1 MMMMVPEGEANPK
14 SIRIDLQ
21 LIADMIEPGT
31 RVLDAGCGN
40 GVLLDYLWR
49 VKQVDA
55 RGIEISTQGV
65 QACVS
70 SGLSVVQGNVETDL
84 KDYPDDA
91 FDYVILSQTLQA
103 MHEPREVLSQMMR
116 IGKRAIVSL
125 PNFAYWRLRLYIMF
139 KGRMP
144 VSDKLPYEWY
154 NTPNIHFCTISDFVA
169 LAQEMNLSIEK
180 SLFLDE
186 EGTSKTIGKSIFAAN
201 WLGEQAVF
209 LLRK

>member
-1 MMMMVPEGEANPK
+1 MTPNNNGANPK
-14 SIRIDLQ
+14 GIRVDLQ

-31 RVLDAGCGN
+31 RVLDVGCGH
-40 GVLLDYLWR
+40 GDLLEYLWR
-49 VKQVDA
+49 FKQVDA

-70 SGLSVVQGNVETDL
+70 AGLSVVQGDVEADL

-103 MHEPREVLSQMMR
+103 MHEPREVLEQMMR

-125 PNFAYWRLRLYIMF
+125 PNFAYWRLRLYLML

-144 VSDKLPYEWY
+144 MSESLPYEWY
-154 NTPNIHFCTISDFVA
+154 NTPNIHFCTIRDFVA
-169 LAQEMNLSIEK
+169 MVAEMGLTIER

-186 EGTSKTIGKSIFAAN
+186 EGTSKTIGNSVAVAN
-201 WLGEQAVF
+201 WFGEQGVF

>member
-1 MMMMVPEGEANPK
+1 MMTPDNPK
-14 SIRIDLQ
+14 GIRVDLQ
-21 LIADMIEPGT
+21 LIADMIEPNT

-40 GVLLDYLWR
+40 GMLLDYLWR
-49 VKQVDA
+49 FKQVDA

-84 KDYPDDA
+84 KDYPDGA

-103 MHEPREVLSQMMR
+103 MHEPREVLEQMMR

-139 KGRMP
+139 RGRMP
-144 VSDKLPYEWY
+144 VSESLPYEWY
-154 NTPNIHFCTISDFVA
+154 NTPNIHFCTIRDFVA
-169 LAQEMNLSIEK
+169 LAKDMDLTIER

-186 EGTSKTIGKSIFAAN
+186 EGTSKTMGKSIMAAN
-201 WLGEQAVF
+201 WFGEQGVF
-209 LLRK
+209 LLSK

>member
-1 MMMMVPEGEANPK
+1 MMLANPK
-14 SIRIDLQ
+14 AIRVDLQ

-31 RVLDAGCGN
+31 RVLDVGCGN
-40 GVLLDYLWR
+40 GALLEYLWR
-49 VKQVDA
+49 EKQVDA

-70 SGLSVVQGNVETDL
+70 AGLSVVQGDVEEDL
-84 KDYPDDA
+84 YNYPDGA

-103 MHEPREVLSQMMR
+103 MMDPKAMIEQMTR
-116 IGKRAIVSL
+116 IGKHVIVSL

-144 VSDKLPYEWY
+144 VSENLPYEWY
-154 NTPNIHFCTISDFVA
+154 DTPNIHFCTIRDFV
-169 LAQEMNLSIEK
+169 NLTKAMGLTIER
-180 SLFLDE
+180 SLFLDD
-186 EGTSKTIGKSIFAAN
+186 EGASRTIGSSIAMAN
-201 WLGEQAVF
+201 WFGEQAVF

>member
-1 MMMMVPEGEANPK
+1 MMTPADMENNPK
-14 SIRIDLQ
+14 GIRVDLQ
-21 LIADMIEPGT
+21 LIADMIEPNT

-40 GVLLDYLWR
+40 GMLLDYLWR
-49 VKQVDA
+49 FKQVDA

-84 KDYPDDA
+84 KDYPDGA

-103 MHEPREVLSQMMR
+103 MHEPREVLEQMMR

-125 PNFAYWRLRLYIMF
+125 PNFAYWRLRLYMMF

-144 VSDKLPYEWY
+144 VSENLPYEWY
-154 NTPNIHFCTISDFVA
+154 NTPNIHFCTIRDFVA
-169 LAQEMNLSIEK
+169 LAKEMNLTIER

-186 EGTSKTIGKSIFAAN
+186 EGSSKTIGKSVAVAN
-201 WLGEQAVF
+201 WFGEQGVF
-209 LLRK
+209 LLSK

>member
-1 MMMMVPEGEANPK
+1 MMTPENPK
-14 SIRIDLQ
+14 GIRVDLQ
-21 LIADMIEPGT
+21 LIADMIEPNT

-40 GVLLDYLWR
+40 GMLLDYLWR
-49 VKQVDA
+49 FKQVDA

-84 KDYPDDA
+84 KDYPDGA

-103 MHEPREVLSQMMR
+103 MHEPREVLEQMMR

-125 PNFAYWRLRLYIMF
+125 PNFGYWRLRLYMMF

-144 VSDKLPYEWY
+144 VSENLPYEWY
-154 NTPNIHFCTISDFVA
+154 NTPNIHFCTIRDFVA
-169 LAQEMNLSIEK
+169 LTKEMNLTIER

-186 EGTSKTIGKSIFAAN
+186 EGSSKTIGKSVAVAN
-201 WLGEQAVF
+201 WFGEQGVF
-209 LLRK
+209 LLSK

>member
-1 MMMMVPEGEANPK
+1 VMMTPENPK
-14 SIRIDLQ
+14 GIRVDLQ
-21 LIADMIEPGT
+21 LIADMIAPGT

-40 GVLLDYLWR
+40 GMLLDYLWR
-49 VKQVDA
+49 FKQVDA
-55 RGIEISTQGV
+55 RGIEISTKGV

-70 SGLSVVQGNVETDL
+70 SGLSVVQGDVETDL
-84 KDYPDDA
+84 KDYPDGA

-103 MHEPREVLSQMMR
+103 MREPREVLEQMMR

-125 PNFAYWRLRLYIMF
+125 PNFGYWRLRLFMMF

-144 VSDKLPYEWY
+144 VNENLPYAWY
-154 NTPNIHFCTISDFVA
+154 NTPNIHFCTIRDFVA
-169 LAQEMNLSIEK
+169 LTQDMDLTIER

-186 EGTSKTIGKSIFAAN
+186 EGSSKTIGNSVAVAN
-201 WLGEQAVF
+201 WFGEQGVF

>member
-1 MMMMVPEGEANPK
+1 MNPANPK
-14 SIRIDLQ
+14 GIRVDLQ

-31 RVLDAGCGN
+31 RVLDVGCGN
-40 GVLLDYLWR
+40 GQLLDYLWR
-49 VKQVDA
+49 EKQVDG
-55 RGIEISTQGV
+55 RGIEISTEGV

-70 SGLSVVQGNVETDL
+70 TGLSVVQGDVETDIR
-84 KDYPDDA
+84 DYPDDA

-103 MHEPREVLSQMMR
+103 MREPREVLEQMMR

-144 VSDKLPYEWY
+144 VSDSLPYQWY
-154 NTPNIHFCTISDFVA
+154 DTPNIHFCTIRDFVR
-169 LAQEMNLSIEK
+169 LVDEMGFKIDQ

-186 EGTSKTIGKSIFAAN
+186 EGTSRTMGKSIAMAN
-201 WLGEQAVF
+201 FFGEQGVF
-209 LLRK
+209 LLSK

>member
-1 MMMMVPEGEANPK
+1 MNSVDLQNNPK
-14 SIRIDLQ
+14 GIRVDLQ

-40 GVLLDYLWR
+40 GMLLDYLWR
-49 VKQVDA
+49 FKQVDA

-84 KDYPDDA
+84 KDYPDGA

-103 MHEPREVLSQMMR
+103 MHEPREVLEQMMR

-125 PNFAYWRLRLYIMF
+125 PNFGYWRLRLYMMF
-139 KGRMP
+139 QGRMP
-144 VSDKLPYEWY
+144 VSENLPYEWY
-154 NTPNIHFCTISDFVA
+154 NTPNIHFCTIRDFVA
-169 LAQEMNLSIEK
+169 LTQEMNLTIER

-186 EGTSKTIGKSIFAAN
+186 EGSSKTMGKSVAAAN
-201 WLGEQAVF
+201 WFGEQGVF
-209 LLRK
+209 LLRT

>member
-1 MMMMVPEGEANPK
+1 MTPANPTA
-14 SIRIDLQ
+14 IRVDLQ

-31 RVLDAGCGN
+31 RVLDVGCGN
-40 GVLLDYLWR
+40 GALLEYLWQN
-49 VKQVDA
+49 KQIDG

-70 SGLSVVQGNVETDL
+70 AGLSVVQGDVEKDL
-84 KDYPDDA
+84 RNYPDDA
-91 FDYVILSQTLQA
+91 FDYVILSQTVQA
-103 MHEPREVLSQMMR
+103 MMDPKGVIEQAMR

-125 PNFAYWRLRLYIMF
+125 PNFAYWRLRLYVMF

-144 VSDKLPYEWY
+144 VSESLPYEWY
-154 NTPNIHFCTISDFVA
+154 NTPNIHFCTIRDFVA
-169 LAQEMNLSIEK
+169 LTNEMGLTLEQ

-186 EGTSKTIGKSIFAAN
+186 EGSSRTMGKSIATAN
-201 WLGEQAVF
+201 WFGEQAVF

>member
-1 MMMMVPEGEANPK
+1 MMMMAADGEANPK

-21 LIADMIEPGT
+21 LIADMIDPGT

-40 GVLLDYLWR
+40 GMLLDYLWR
-49 VKQVDA
+49 EKQVDA

-70 SGLSVVQGNVETDL
+70 AGLSVVQGNVETDL

-103 MHEPREVLSQMMR
+103 MHEPREVLAQMMR

-169 LAQEMNLSIEK
+169 LAKEMNLSIEK

-186 EGTSKTIGKSIFAAN
+186 EGTSKTIGKSILAAN

>member
-1 MMMMVPEGEANPK
+1 MMLANPK
-14 SIRIDLQ
+14 AIRVDLQ

-31 RVLDAGCGN
+31 RVLDVGCGN
-40 GVLLDYLWR
+40 GALLEYLWR
-49 VKQVDA
+49 EKQVDA

-70 SGLSVVQGNVETDL
+70 AGLSVVQGDVEEDL
-84 KDYPDDA
+84 YNYPDGA

-103 MHEPREVLSQMMR
+103 MMDPKAMIEQMTR
-116 IGKRAIVSL
+116 IGKHVIVSL

-144 VSDKLPYEWY
+144 VSENLPYEWY
-154 NTPNIHFCTISDFVA
+154 DTPNIHFCTIRDFVN
-169 LAQEMNLSIEK
+169 LAKAMGLTIER
-180 SLFLDE
+180 SLFLDD
-186 EGTSKTIGKSIFAAN
+186 EGASRTIGSSIAMAN
-201 WLGEQAVF
+201 WFGEQAVF

>member
-1 MMMMVPEGEANPK
+1 MMMMNPDPK
-14 SIRIDLQ
+14 GIRVDLQ

-31 RVLDAGCGN
+31 RVMDVGCGN
-40 GVLLDYLWR
+40 GDLLDHLWR
-49 VKQVDA
+49 TKKVDA

-84 KDYPDDA
+84 KDYPEDA

-103 MHEPREVLSQMMR
+103 MREPRDVLEQMMR

-125 PNFAYWRLRLYIMF
+125 PNFAYWRLRFYMLF

-144 VSDKLPYEWY
+144 ISENLPYEWY
-154 NTPNIHFCTISDFVA
+154 NTPNIHFCTIRDFVA
-169 LAQEMNLSIEK
+169 LADDMGLTIEQ

-186 EGTSKTIGKSIFAAN
+186 EGSSKTIGKSVAMAN
-201 WLGEQAVF
+201 WFGEQGVF
-209 LLRK
+209 LLSK